1 MRRANAQLQSDR
13 RAEILDAAERC
24 FARSGF
30 HQTSM
35 QEICAEAGMSPG
47 NLYRYF
53 PSKEALI
60 AGITERNRVQAAA
73 DFAAVDNAPDFFAGF
88 SALGRQY
95 LVERSD
101 EQVALCIEIMAEAR
115 RNADI
120 RRIHEGIYSEVRAG
134 LVSIL
139 QRAADRGQLRPD
151 LDLEKIVTVLLAL
164 GDGIEFRRAIDPS
177 FSADAV
183 IDIIL
188 DLVRYALTDCAPAR
202 SSQQEQSR

>member
-1 MRRANAQLQSDR
+1 MRRANAQLRSDR

-30 HQTSM
+30 HQASM
-35 QEICAEAGMSPG
+35 QDICAEAGMSPG

-73 DFAAVDNAPDFFAGF
+73 DFAAVDQAPDFFAGF

-95 LVERSD
+95 LVDRSD
-101 EQVALCIEIMAEAR
+101 EQVALCLEIMAEAR
-115 RNADI
+115 RNPDI
-120 RRIHEGIYSEVRAG
+120 RRIHETIYSEVRAG
-134 LVSIL
+134 LVGIL

-151 LDLEKIVTVLLAL
+151 LDLDKIVTVLLAL

-177 FSADAV
+177 FSAESV
-183 IDIIL
+183 IDIVL
-188 DLVRYALTDCAPAR
+188 DLVRHALTDCVPAR
-202 SSQQEQSR
+202 SSSEEKPQ